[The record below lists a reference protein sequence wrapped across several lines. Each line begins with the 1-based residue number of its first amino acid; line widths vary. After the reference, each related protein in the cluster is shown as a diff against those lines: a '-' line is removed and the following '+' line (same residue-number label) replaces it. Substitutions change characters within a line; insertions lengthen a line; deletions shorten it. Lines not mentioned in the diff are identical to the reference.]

1 MHPISFLGRLQRTV
15 SGFATAALVFGGANL
30 FAALPTARDT
40 TFQTLPMDGLPNAA
54 IVLPDGKIVIGGNFK
69 TVGGVSRP
77 GLARLNADGSLDASF
92 APPIA
97 ANSPVGQPL
106 VAALARMPDGRI
118 VAAGQPWFYTTG
130 AVARTNIIRFHA
142 DGSVDPSFNAGGVS
156 ALDGLAVQA
165 DGKVVYTTFLASAG
179 VFGPARLNADG
190 SPDTGFAY
198 TGGFGP
204 TLLALQ
210 FHAQADGKILGLA
223 GDRDPN
229 RNGIQQLFRLT
240 TTGANDPTFK
250 FISPPNTVVD
260 DSRFAIAADG
270 QILVAPQDNFV
281 PAITRLSADGVRD
294 LAFTFNGQPNG
305 QGLYPVPAAFLP
317 DGGAVLVRNPTAGD
331 RRVSFFYLTATG
343 KLAGSV
349 DLPNAGS
356 IQGLGTQTTRA
367 FAMQPDGKLLFA
379 QVFLDGFQNTFGMF
393 RLPPPPAPV
402 PPVITVHPVSQ
413 TIGAGEGL
421 SLSVTATSGSPLTYQ
436 WFHGSTNLPR
446 ETNQFLFVNQN
457 SADRAGEFFAVVA
470 NAFGAVTSQVANITV
485 RPPAAM
491 VMTQQPQGGT
501 VRLSQNFNLTA
512 QFTTEVNAGFQWF
525 KNNAPLANGAGQG
538 FGFASVNL
546 PANDTTRAGDYFV
559 VITNAFGGSLTSSVV
574 HVDLIL
580 PGPPQLT
587 MQPSDL
593 SLFPGQ
599 PVQLG
604 VTAIADGV
612 ISYQWV
618 HAGTN
623 LLRSA
628 TIPNVNAATLFVNGT
643 DTNRGGEYL
652 VIATVTP
659 GGSTTS
665 RVAQV
670 TLLPAGPPILLS
682 QPASVALDFAQSGE
696 LSVGFNGEAPVT
708 VYHQHAGTNVPA
720 FAGFPGQTYAV
731 LNGPATNT
739 YFFNGLPATAGDH
752 LFVVS
757 NRFGSV
763 TSAVATVTVRP
774 LPPAVLTKDLADRTV
789 GIGEFNTVGLRS
801 GLVVTNNAGLP
812 ETPHILQLTS
822 SGGVS
827 PFTGSGTW
835 HLAFGISNRFHVGAQ
850 NGVVTAT
857 GTWGFVPGAV
867 DFLGVFLTN
876 FPTAGVVSRFEALDD
891 GRFGLKAVSG
901 APGEGSESGA
911 FRVLGPR
918 RPATNFLSFELTS
931 SNSVTVAWFKD
942 GQPLT
947 VGAPGAPGH
956 FTILSESL
964 GALPV
969 PGGFNTRIRL
979 TVTDIVPEDAGRYH
993 AQITN
998 LVQNPDRSAG
1008 QPPFLVTSVTSTRVA
1023 TLTVLGHAEGR
1034 PPQVVAATEFGTPT
1048 GVDEVVALAV
1058 TADNSALL
1066 GTRTQTFGVG
1076 SAQTHHV
1083 TQLTPDGRAGW
1094 QVSNFPGAVR
1104 ALLPDGADGAIVGG
1118 HDDATGNW
1126 YLRRF
1131 RPLTVVAAGKTNFV
1145 ATNLWNVSAEAP
1157 GTNAVEGGVQ
1167 KNAEI
1172 FQLLPV
1178 ADGVLLAGRFRGSVR
1193 FGATNRFILTDVVYS
1208 PVGGVTLTNASV
1220 GNDRL
1225 WDLYVAKYDL
1235 AGRLLW
1241 ARGYG
1246 GTNDE
1251 RLTSFTADRAGNLY
1265 LGGAFKARTDFGP
1278 LIVEATKVVQ
1288 SATVTQFGTD
1298 GFVAKLDATGQPLWA
1313 KNFGGANN
1321 LFIAETTVTAVAA
1334 DPTGVFFTANRSS
1347 GTATLL
1353 PGLLATPRY
1362 LARLNAAGEL
1372 LWTQEFTTRGETLLA
1387 ADAAGNAVLADTVL
1401 QGGLPGTATFG
1412 AGTLAVPPFAG
1423 TVLAKFNPAGS
1434 LLWFRALDE
1443 KLPFVDDA
1451 RSATVQKLAFAP
1463 NGELVIAGKL
1473 PGGTSSAITRSS
1485 GQRFDLFELPSTNNM
1500 VVNSS
1505 DIFLARLAPEFVAA
1519 APLFVREPASQT
1531 GLLQD
1536 RLVLEGAASGSPA
1549 PAYQWLFNG
1558 VPIPGATSRVLIFPE
1573 LYRTNRGS
1581 YALVASNAF
1590 GVTTSPP
1597 VTVTPQIRPN
1607 MSGWQM
1613 VTSAANYLGLPQNL
1627 AVDDAGNTYLLHL
1640 ETARGAALWLEKFH
1654 PDGQWA
1660 WRSPELPPGLQKHSP
1675 LVAPSGEIFLVGNV
1689 ITRLNPT
1696 NGTPLWSSKIV
1707 AGNSAVI
1714 AADLDADGHVRVAYA
1729 DRSVHRFD
1737 FSGNEQ
1743 PVVTLANLP
1752 STLTPENFQ
1761 VTFDRLGGFYFCGNR
1776 VQAINLGPTNLAALG
1791 TPGAQSWV
1799 LARYDATGAFLWSR
1813 TYGGPSIGI
1822 VDPFRLLVDNQ
1833 GDAVIAGG
1841 FGIGNQAN
1849 LTFQIGTNQLQ
1860 GFSLAAKFTAAGDV
1874 AWAKSWWL
1882 HVDDAALR
1890 ADGSVAL
1897 AGWFSTAPTP
1907 SGLYVRPLPFGT
1919 NIVAGSAL
1927 TAHDAFVAQIGAD
1940 GREQFIRHTGSPA
1953 FSTYGNA
1960 TAYCVAVNASSS
1972 VWTAGFSL
1980 FPPTAAALDFGDLRY
1995 QWPDLRGYNIG
2006 NLFGDLAA
2014 FYVARLSADTT
2025 PVTAEVTFELP
2036 APGSNTLRLTWPAGY
2051 RLQHR
2056 ETLYTGD
2063 WETLDVTSPYDAAL
2077 TAGQGYF
2084 RVVP

>member
-1 MHPISFLGRLQRTV
+1 
-15 SGFATAALVFGGANL
+15 
-30 FAALPTARDT
+30 
-40 TFQTLPMDGLPNAA
+40 MDGLPNAA

-69 TVGGVSRP
+69 TVGGMSRP

-97 ANSPVGQPL
+97 ANSPIGQPL

-190 SPDTGFAY
+190 SPDATFAY

-204 TLLALQ
+204 TLFALQ

-436 WFHGSTNLPR
+436 WFHSSTNLPR

-457 SADRAGEFFAVVA
+457 SADRAGEYFAVVA
-470 NAFGAVTSQVANITV
+470 NAFGAVTSQVANITI

-512 QFTTEVNAGFQWF
+512 QYSTEVNAGFQWF

-538 FGFASVNL
+538 FGFASINL
-546 PANDTTRAGDYFV
+546 PANDTTRTGDYFV
-559 VITNAFGGSLTSSVV
+559 IITNAFGGALTSSVV

-587 MQPSDL
+587 VQPSDL

-612 ISYQWV
+612 IAYQWV

-670 TLLPAGPPILLS
+670 TLLPSGPPVLLS

-774 LPPAVLTKDLADRTV
+774 LPPATITKDLADSTA
-789 GIGEFNTVGLRS
+789 GIGEFNTAGLRS
-801 GLVVTNNAGLP
+801 GLVVTNCCGQP
-812 ETPHILQLTS
+812 ETTHILELAPDS
-822 SGGVS
+822 AIP
-827 PFTGSGTW
+827 PFTATGAW
-835 HLAFGISNRFHVGAQ
+835 HLAFGISNRFYVGAQ
-850 NGVVTAT
+850 NGVVGAA
-857 GTWGFVPGAV
+857 GTWGFVPGTAG
-867 DFLGVFLTN
+867 FMGAWLTN
-876 FPTAGVVSRFEALDD
+876 FPTAGIVSRLETFDD
-891 GRFGLKAVSG
+891 GRYGLIVASG
-901 APGEGSESGA
+901 SSSPGSESGT

-918 RPATNFLSFELTS
+918 RPATNVLSFEVVS
-931 SNSVTVAWFKD
+931 SNAVQVVWFKD
-942 GQPLT
+942 GQPLS
-947 VGAPGAPGH
+947 
-956 FTILSESL
+956 LSTSRIAMLNESL
-964 GALPV
+964 GAPPAV
-969 PGGFNTRIRL
+969 GGVNQRTRL
-979 TVTDIVPEDAGRYH
+979 TISDVVPDDAGRYQ
-993 AQITN
+993 AVVTN
-998 LVQNPDRSAG
+998 LVRNPDTSFG
-1008 QPPFLVTSVTSTRVA
+1008 QPAFLVTSATPTREA
-1023 TLTVLGHAEGR
+1023 TLTVRGYAEGR
-1034 PPQVVAATEFGTPT
+1034 APQIVAAAEFGTPT
-1048 GVDEVVALAV
+1048 GLDDVTALAVAPDNTLLLGTRSFFFGAGSGERLSLTERSAGGATNRVVALA
-1058 TADNSALL
+1058 AESAFASALGPIKAVL
-1066 GTRTQTFGVG
+1066 
-1076 SAQTHHV
+1076 S
-1083 TQLTPDGRAGW
+1083 DGQG
-1094 QVSNFPGAVR
+1094 GAVV
-1104 ALLPDGADGAIVGG
+1104 A
-1118 HDDATGNW
+1118 GNGTSSGSDSW
-1126 YLRRF
+1126 YLRRV
-1131 RPLTVVAAGKTNFV
+1131 RPTNIVTATLTNLTYTNFWTARLTGPFTNGLEN
-1145 ATNLWNVSAEAP
+1145 AT
-1157 GTNAVEGGVQ
+1157 VQ
-1167 KNAEI
+1167 RGADVVG
-1172 FQLLPV
+1172 LLPG
-1178 ADGVLLAGRFRGSVR
+1178 ADGVLVAGHFMGRVR
-1193 FGATNRFILTDVVYS
+1193 FGATNVVTNAFL
-1208 PVGGVTLTNASV
+1208 PQFTAQVGGVTITNSYDAAFARYDGS
-1220 GNDRL
+1220 R
-1225 WDLYVAKYDL
+1225 DLYVAKYDL
-1235 AGRLLW
+1235 LGRLVW
-1241 ARGYG
+1241 VRQFG
-1246 GTNDE
+1246 GTNNE
-1251 RLTSFTADRAGNLY
+1251 VLTSFAADAAGNLY
-1265 LGGAFKARTDFGP
+1265 LGGSFKGRVAFGELTA
-1278 LIVEATKVVQ
+1278 ESTKVVQ
-1288 SATVTQFGTD
+1288 SATVTQVGTD
-1298 GFVAKLDATGQPLWA
+1298 GFVAKLDAEGQPQWV
-1313 KNFGGANN
+1313 KNFGGTNN
-1321 LFIAETTVTAVAA
+1321 QFIAETLVTAVT
-1334 DPTGVFFTANRSS
+1334 PGTQGVFITANRSAT
-1347 GTATLL
+1347 TAMLQ
-1353 PGLLATPRY
+1353 PGVPATPRY
-1362 LARLNAAGEL
+1362 LAGLSGAGEL
-1372 LWTQEFTTRGETLLA
+1372 LWTQEFTSQGNVLLVT
-1387 ADAAGNAVLADTVL
+1387 DAAGNAVLADSVQL
-1401 QGGLPGTATFG
+1401 GQAKGMDFG
-1412 AGTLAVPPFAG
+1412 AGSLVPLPGAG
-1423 TVLAKFNPAGS
+1423 AVLAKFSPAGS
-1434 LLWFRALDE
+1434 LKWFRSLDD

-1519 APLFVREPASQT
+1519 APLFVREPDSQT

-1613 VTSAANYLGLPQNL
+1613 VTSATNYLGLPQNL
-1627 AVDDAGNTYLLHL
+1627 AVDDAGNTYLLHM

-1707 AGNSAVI
+1707 AGNSAVV
-1714 AADLDADGHVRVAYA
+1714 AADLDAEGHVRVAYA
-1729 DRSVHRFD
+1729 DRSLHRFD
-1737 FSGNEQ
+1737 FNGNEQ

-1776 VQAINLGPTNLAALG
+1776 VQAINLGPTNLAPLG

-1813 TYGGPSIGI
+1813 TYGGPSIGV
-1822 VDPFRLLVDNQ
+1822 VDPFRLLVDSQ

-1860 GFSLAAKFTAAGDV
+1860 GFSMAAKFTAAGDV
-1874 AWAKSWWL
+1874 AWAKAWWL

-1907 SGLYVRPLPFGT
+1907 SGLYVRPVPFGT

-1995 QWPDLRGYNIG
+1995 EWPDLRGYNIG
-2006 NLFGDLAA
+2006 NLFGDLAT

-2025 PVTAEVTFELP
+2025 PATAEVTFELP

>member
-1 MHPISFLGRLQRTV
+1 MHPISFLGQLQRTV
-15 SGFATAALVFGGANL
+15 SGFATAALVFGGTNL

-97 ANSPVGQPL
+97 ANSPIGQPL

-142 DGSVDPSFNAGGVS
+142 DGSVDPGFNAGGVS

-210 FHAQADGKILGLA
+210 FHAQADGRILGLA

-270 QILVAPQDNFV
+270 QILVAPQDGFV

-294 LAFTFNGQPNG
+294 PGFTFNGQPNG

-331 RRVSFFYLTATG
+331 RRVSFFYLTAAG
-343 KLAGSV
+343 KLAGSL

-356 IQGLGTQTTRA
+356 VPGLGTQTTRA
-367 FAMQPDGKLLFA
+367 FAMQPDGKLLFG
-379 QVFLDGFQNTFGMF
+379 QVFLDGGQNTFGMF
-393 RLPPPPAPV
+393 RLPVPPAPV
-402 PPVITVHPVSQ
+402 PPVITVQPESK
-413 TIGAGEGL
+413 TIGAGESL
-421 SLSVTATSGSPLTYQ
+421 SLSVTATSPSPLTYQ
-436 WFHGSTNLPR
+436 WAHGGTNLPR

-470 NAFGAVTSQVANITV
+470 NAFGAVTSQVANITI

-501 VRLSQNFNLTA
+501 VRLSQNVNLTA

-546 PANDTTRAGDYFV
+546 PANDTTRTGDYFV
-559 VITNAFGGSLTSSVV
+559 VITNAFGGTLTSSVV

-587 MQPSDL
+587 VQPSDL

-612 ISYQWV
+612 IAYQWV

-628 TIPNVNAATLFVNGT
+628 TIPNVNGATLFVNGT
-643 DTNRGGEYL
+643 DTNRGGEYS

-670 TLLPAGPPILLS
+670 TLLPSGPPILLS

-774 LPPAVLTKDLADRTV
+774 LPPAVLTKDLADRSV

-857 GTWGFVPGAV
+857 GTWGFVSGAV

-876 FPTAGVVSRFEALDD
+876 FPAAGIVSRFEALDD

-918 RPATNFLSFELTS
+918 RPATNFLSFELIS
-931 SNSVTVAWFKD
+931 SNAVAVAWFKD

-947 VGAPGAPGH
+947 VGGFGH
-956 FTILSESL
+956 FTVLNESL
-964 GALPV
+964 GTPPG
-969 PGGFNTRIRL
+969 PGGLNHRTRL
-979 TVTDIVPEDAGRYH
+979 TITDVVPEDAGRYQ

-1034 PPQVVAATEFGTPT
+1034 APQVVAATEFGTPT

-1083 TQLTPDGRAGW
+1083 TQLTPDGRVGW

-1104 ALLPDGADGAIVGG
+1104 AVLPDGADGAIVGG

-1157 GTNAVEGGVQ
+1157 GTNAVVGGVQ

-1193 FGATNRFILTDVVYS
+1193 FGATNRFILTDLVYS
-1208 PVGGVTLTNASV
+1208 PIGGVTLTNASV

-1265 LGGAFKARTDFGP
+1265 LGGSFKARTDFGP

-1387 ADAAGNAVLADTVL
+1387 ADAAGNAVLADTEL

-1519 APLFVREPASQT
+1519 APQFVREPDSQI

-1536 RLVLEGAASGSPA
+1536 RLVLEGAASGWPA

-1558 VPIPGATSRVLIFPE
+1558 GPIPGATSRVLIFPE

-1607 MSGWQM
+1607 MSGWTL
-1613 VTSAANYLGLPQNL
+1613 VTSATNFLGKPERL
-1627 AVDDAGNTYLLHL
+1627 AADDAGNVYFVHN
-1640 ETARGAALWLEKFH
+1640 ETARGAAVWLEKFN
-1654 PDGQWA
+1654 PDGRWA
-1660 WRSPELPPGLQKHSP
+1660 WRYAGIAFNGQRFSP
-1675 LVAPSGEIFLVGNV
+1675 LVAPGGEVFIVGNTV
-1689 ITRLNPT
+1689 TRLNPAD
-1696 NGTPLWSSKIV
+1696 GTALWSKANIAGV
-1707 AGNSAVI
+1707 AALV
-1714 AADLDADGHVRVAYA
+1714 AADLDGEGRVRLAFA
-1729 DRSVHRFD
+1729 DRTVRRFD
-1737 FSGNEQ
+1737 FSGNEL

-1752 STLTPENFQ
+1752 SVLTPANYR
-1761 VTFDRLGGFYFCGNR
+1761 VTFDRAGAFYFYGNR
-1776 VQAINLGPTNLAALG
+1776 VEAINLGPTNLAALG
-1791 TPGAQSWV
+1791 NNGAQTWV
-1799 LARYDATGAFLWSR
+1799 LARYDAAGTFQWSR
-1813 TYGGPSIGI
+1813 TFTGPTIGI
-1822 VDPFRLLVDNQ
+1822 VDPFRLLVDAAGN
-1833 GDAVIAGG
+1833 AVVAGC

-1849 LTFQIGTNQLQ
+1849 LVFQIGTNQLK
-1860 GFSLAAKFTAAGDV
+1860 GYGYTAKVTPAGDV
-1874 AWAKSWWL
+1874 AWAKAWWL
-1882 HVDDAALR
+1882 NIDDAAL
-1890 ADGSVAL
+1890 ADDGSVVL
-1897 AGWFSTAPTP
+1897 AGWFSNAPVA
-1907 SGLYVRPLPFGT
+1907 SGLYVRQIPFGT
-1919 NIVAGSAL
+1919 NVVAGSSL
-1927 TAHDAFVAQIGAD
+1927 TGQDTFVAKLGPD
-1940 GREQFIRHTGSPA
+1940 GGETFIRHTGSPG
-1953 FSTYGNA
+1953 FKTFGNA
-1960 TAYCVAVNASSS
+1960 REYNVAVNAAGT

-1980 FPPTAAALDFGDLRY
+1980 FLPTAAALDFGDLRY
-1995 QWPDLRGYNIG
+1995 QWPDLRPYNISDS
-2006 NLFGDLAA
+2006 FGDLPV
-2014 FYVARLSADTT
+2014 FYVARLEVDAG
-2025 PVTAEVTFELP
+2025 PAAPPEVTFELP

-2063 WETLDVTSPYDAAL
+2063 WETLEVTPPYDAAL